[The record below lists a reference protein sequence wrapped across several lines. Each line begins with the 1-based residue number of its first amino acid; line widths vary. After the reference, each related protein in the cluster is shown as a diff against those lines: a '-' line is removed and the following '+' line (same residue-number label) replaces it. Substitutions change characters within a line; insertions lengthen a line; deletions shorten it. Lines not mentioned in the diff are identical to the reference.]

1 MCSKLNSYK
10 ITIGEK
16 ITLQKKKFDLN
27 ISKKTSTGSLSVSR
41 KFSVAQGKLTHGKVC
56 FIAQIK
62 VQSELSTVFFLRKE
76 NNDQA
81 APSSELSGLTYPPSK
96 ERQE

>member
-10 ITIGEK
+10 ITFGEK

-41 KFSVAQGKLTHGKVC
+41 KFSVAQGKLTHGKVW

-62 VQSELSTVFFLRKE
+62 VQNKLCTVFFLRKE
-76 NNDQA
+76 DDDQA
-81 APSSELSGLTYPPSK
+81 APSSELSV
-96 ERQE
+96 